1 MDSEEE
7 FESADEEDEKPE
19 SHTMPEPEQALVEEI
34 GEDSVSPPVEATT
47 EAPVPQGEQPLSEE
61 GELNLLNLL
70 YYLYNIYLWQFC
82 VMFEK
87 S

>member
-19 SHTMPEPEQALVEEI
+19 SHTMPKPEQEI

-70 YYLYNIYLWQFC
+70 YYLYNIYLSGFHG
-82 VMFEK
+82 
-87 S
+87 

>member
-19 SHTMPEPEQALVEEI
+19 PHTMPEPEQEI